1 MSEQTNNPIRS
12 SIDNIEPADG
22 ARERML
28 RNIRRKAAEQ
38 TSQTPQ
44 ETAKPKTLPL
54 NRILKW
60 ALPAAACLVIAV
72 VGIRVIPGIVS
83 SPVDSGS
90 EVQIAN
96 PFQAVNSADEFEE
109 RLKFRIDAPAGSEDI
124 AYSILD
130 GEIAQADF
138 IFGGNSYTLR
148 ASKQSGDFSGI
159 NGTLIKSD
167 KIDAANDAVL
177 ETIRG
182 MEFNY
187 YKLTWT
193 DGAVNY
199 ILANNT
205 EIATEDITG
214 VYEKLK

>member
-1 MSEQTNNPIRS
+1 MSGQTNNPIKR

-28 RNIRRKAAEQ
+28 RNIRQKAAEQ
-38 TSQTPQ
+38 QNAKETQDTS
-44 ETAKPKTLPL
+44 KPKAIPL
-54 NRILKW
+54 NRIIKW
-60 ALPAAACLVIAV
+60 ALPAAACLVIAA
-72 VGIRVIPGIVS
+72 VGIGVVPRLVSPIVE
-83 SPVDSGS
+83 SGS
-90 EVQIAN
+90 EVEIAN
-96 PFQAVNSADEFEE
+96 PFQTVNSADEFEE
-109 RLKFRIDAPAGSEDI
+109 QLKFRIDAPGGSEDI

-130 GEIAQADF
+130 GEIAQVDF
-138 IFGGNSYTLR
+138 NYGGNSYTLR

-159 NGTLIKSD
+159 NGTVIKYD

-182 MEFNY
+182 QFNY

-193 DGAVNY
+193 DGAVTY

-205 EIATEDITG
+205 EISADDITG
-214 VYEKLK
+214 VYEIIK